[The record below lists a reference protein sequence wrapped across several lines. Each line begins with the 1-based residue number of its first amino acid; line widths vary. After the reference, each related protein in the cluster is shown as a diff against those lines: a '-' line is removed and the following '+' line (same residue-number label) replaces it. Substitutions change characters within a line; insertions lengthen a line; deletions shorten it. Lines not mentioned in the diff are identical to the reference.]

1 MLGMKGIKCFA
12 VPQRGLM
19 GIRMIKRDDH
29 ERTRSTYPTRRPH
42 LRLEVGVNGQYQLHA
57 IVNGMIH
64 NHPSG
69 DPTPSRADI
78 DMTKLLIDAAKA
90 LSIAVHDHIIVGKH
104 GHISM
109 RGLKLI

>member
-69 DPTPSRADI
+69 DPTPSEADI
-78 DMTKLLIDAAKA
+78 VLTRQIDEAAK
-90 LSIAVHDHIIVGKH
+90 LFDIVLHDHLILGKDCE
-104 GHISM
+104 ISL
-109 RGLKLI
+109 RSEGYL

>member
-69 DPTPSRADI
+69 DPAPSAADI
-78 DMTKLLIDAAKA
+78 RMTTEIRQAAELLGI
-90 LSIAVHDHIIVGKH
+90 IVHDHLVIGNGRH
-104 GHISM
+104 LSF
-109 RGLKLI
+109 RREGLL

>member
-69 DPTPSRADI
+69 DATPSRGDI
-78 DMTKLLIDAAKA
+78 DMTRKIVEAAKA
-90 LSIAVHDHIIVGKH
+90 MEITIHDHII
-104 GHISM
+104 ISQAGYNSFKTL
-109 RGLKLI
+109 GLI

>member
-42 LRLEVGVNGQYQLHA
+42 LRLEVGVNGQ
-57 IVNGMIH
+57 
-64 NHPSG
+64 
-69 DPTPSRADI
+69 
-78 DMTKLLIDAAKA
+78 
-90 LSIAVHDHIIVGKH
+90 
-104 GHISM
+104 
-109 RGLKLI
+109 

>member
-69 DPTPSRADI
+69 DPTPSGADMR
-78 DMTKLLIDAAKA
+78 MTRELVDIAKPLGVA
-90 LSIAVHDHIIVGKH
+90 IHDHIIVGRD
-104 GHISM
+104 GHASF
-109 RGLKLI
+109 RSLGLI

>member
-78 DMTKLLIDAAKA
+78 QMTKQIIDIAKP
-90 LSIAVHDHIIVGKH
+90 LGIEVHDHIIVARGAE
-104 GHISM
+104 ISF
-109 RGLKLI
+109 RGLQLI

>member
-57 IVNGMIH
+57 IVNGMMH

-69 DPTPSRADI
+69 DPSPSRADI
-78 DMTKLLIDAAKA
+78 EMTHTIIDTARP
-90 LSIAVHDHIIVGKH
+90 LGVVVHDHVIIGKN
-104 GHISM
+104 GHAS
-109 RGLKLI
+109 LKGMQLI

>member
-78 DMTKLLIDAAKA
+78 DMTKEIIETGKRLG
-90 LSIAVHDHIIVGKH
+90 IAVHDHLIIGKQ
-104 GHISM
+104 GYASM
-109 RGLKLI
+109 KGLLLI